1 MVPIGKWVLL
11 TACQQLK
18 EWSDLGND
26 INMAINLS
34 ARQFKDND
42 FIEQFMK

>member
-1 MVPIGKWVLL
+1 MGTPD
-11 TACQQLK
+11 CMSQLK

-42 FIEQFMK
+42 FIETVYSN